1 MFHNHC
7 ILSTIWAVVYPIR
20 NGICRQ
26 RYPSVSSNAS
36 IDVLHLCRWALESF
50 SGLEERW
57 AMMGRLGV
65 NVVNICERCET
76 TKHKCCFFNVVLS

>member
-50 SGLEERW
+50 FRSGG
-57 AMMGRLGV
+57 AMGHDGPLGG
-65 NVVNICERCET
+65 ERCE
-76 TKHKCCFFNVVLS
+76 HL